1 MLKKALVIFTVLGA
15 LYATVFI
22 SGVTN
27 PFSWFVGEWWR
38 TEVTIEIGGER
49 IKAHVRDTPK
59 ARAEGLS
66 GWEALSDGEGMLFV
80 FSEDGH
86 HTFWM
91 KDMNF
96 PIDIVWISES
106 GPAHL
111 PSVCSGKARTRK
123 AQTESKCAGGEVVD
137 IKHNV
142 SPDTYPEYSFAPQVP
157 ARYVL
162 ELPAGWMVEHGVV
175 VGDDVEL

>member
-96 PIDIVWISES
+96 PIDIVWMDESLKIVHIEKNISPE
-106 GPAHL
+106 
-111 PSVCSGKARTRK
+111 
-123 AQTESKCAGGEVVD
+123 
-137 IKHNV
+137 
-142 SPDTYPEYSFAPQVP
+142 TYPKVLRPTEKSLF
-157 ARYVL
+157 VL
-162 ELPAGWMVEHGVV
+162 EISAGQSDLLNIK
-175 VGDDVEL
+175 VGDEVKFLRK